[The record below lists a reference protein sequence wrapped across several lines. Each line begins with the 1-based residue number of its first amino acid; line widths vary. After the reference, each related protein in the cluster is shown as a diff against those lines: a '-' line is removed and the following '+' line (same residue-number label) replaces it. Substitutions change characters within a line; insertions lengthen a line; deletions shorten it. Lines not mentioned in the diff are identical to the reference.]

1 VNVSSCR
8 ATAVTAAG
16 LSLVAAFATRAQT
29 IVPAPAFNAAAA
41 PVTVAAA
48 PAANLENGAQLYRDT
63 CLPCHGP
70 DGGGGAGGG
79 AALTSALTRETA
91 LAVMIEGRNT
101 MPAFGELYTT
111 QQMRDIAA
119 YVVER
124 LAVGRN

>member
-1 VNVSSCR
+1 
-8 ATAVTAAG
+8 
-16 LSLVAAFATRAQT
+16 
-29 IVPAPAFNAAAA
+29 
-41 PVTVAAA
+41 
-48 PAANLENGAQLYRDT
+48 
-63 CLPCHGP
+63 LPCHGP

-124 LAVGRN
+124 LAVGRD